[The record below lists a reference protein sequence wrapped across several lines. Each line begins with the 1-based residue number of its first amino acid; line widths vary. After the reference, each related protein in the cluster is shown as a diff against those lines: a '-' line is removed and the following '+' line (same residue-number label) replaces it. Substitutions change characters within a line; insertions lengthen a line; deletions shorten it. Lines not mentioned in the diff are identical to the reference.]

1 MATAVRRVVRRV
13 ANKGLKLT
21 TQESNGGA
29 CPFEVVVHLLHC
41 VFCSSAISILSCL
54 IASSDTC
61 DRFLFHLHPLPPF
74 PAALSTVLLAEGSEE
89 DDDTNER

>member
-41 VFCSSAISILSCL
+41 VFCSSAISIS
-54 IASSDTC
+54 
-61 DRFLFHLHPLPPF
+61 
-74 PAALSTVLLAEGSEE
+74 
-89 DDDTNER
+89 